1 MAVAT
6 SNSIGRGTIML
17 NQLQQ
22 GYKNGLKNLVFVDF
36 SNKSIV
42 GGKNMWEL
50 ELSKEKACCEDVV
63 MAINLLLK
71 KRDYESV
78 RERLVALEKS
88 VNYMEQL
95 ENHIKE
101 YRRRRFYEI
110 ANSLNE
116 QGLSAKVVKSDANQ
130 N

>member
-1 MAVAT
+1 
-6 SNSIGRGTIML
+6 ML

-42 GGKNMWEL
+42 GGKNMSEL

-63 MAINLLLK
+63 IAINLFLK
-71 KRDYESV
+71 KGDFDSV
-78 RERLVALEKS
+78 RERLGALEKS
-88 VNYMEQL
+88 VDYMEQL

-101 YRRRRFYEI
+101 QRRSRFYEI
-110 ANSLNE
+110 ASSLSE
-116 QGLSAKVVKSDANQ
+116 QGWSAKVVKSNANQ

>member
-1 MAVAT
+1 
-6 SNSIGRGTIML
+6 ML

-42 GGKNMWEL
+42 GGRNMWEL

-63 MAINLLLK
+63 MVINLLLK
-71 KRDYESV
+71 KGDYESV
-78 RERLVALEKS
+78 RGRLVALEKS
-88 VNYMEQL
+88 VDYMEQL

-101 YRRRRFYEI
+101 QRRRRFYEI

-116 QGLSAKVVKSDANQ
+116 QGLSAKVVKSNANQ